1 MSASEAAKKLDKY
14 SPKIACIVKEITDH
28 PNEKQYLYSAF
39 NAHGIK
45 LQEYPTLSC
54 LDSTKTLHD
63 AIFANECK
71 KQALQDVKFHWNEVS
86 KALSGLPAR
95 QLKTK
100 FGVDSVPLA
109 CDSVQSAL
117 LFGINTIIAER
128 TRANENRYDR
138 ENAQKT
144 MRLFEQMLIANDCL
158 LTHVSKETVEYNKS
172 RNLDK
177 EVRSFWRAE
186 HVIDW
191 YTHKTQG
198 EEKLDTS

>member
-1 MSASEAAKKLDKY
+1 METSNKPVFANT
-14 SPKIACIVKEITDH
+14 V
-28 PNEKQYLYSAF
+28 YLRPRR
-39 NAHGIK
+39 

-172 RNLDK
+172 
-177 EVRSFWRAE
+177 VRKRIS
-186 HVIDW
+186 
-191 YTHKTQG
+191 
-198 EEKLDTS
+198 